1 MLCEK
6 CHKNEATTHI
16 KRVINGQ
23 ASEVYLCADCAAKAG
38 FGSIH
43 SPFSLGLNDLLGSVF
58 GEAAHSKAI
67 PAGGDEVRCSGCG
80 STFQDIAA
88 TGRAGCA
95 KCYDTFYDQLLPSLQ
110 RLHGKTRHAGKLP
123 ASAGVE
129 AKQRRQL
136 DELRKALSLAVE
148 KQEFEKAAA
157 LRDEIKALEQGLN
170 Q

>member
-6 CHKNEATTHI
+6 CHKKEATTHI

-38 FGSIH
+38 FGSMH

-58 GEAAHSKAI
+58 GEVQPQAI
-67 PAGGDEVRCSGCG
+67 QGGGDEVRCTGCG
-80 STFQDIAA
+80 ATFQDLVS

-110 RLHGKTRHAGKLP
+110 RIHGKTRHAGKLP

-129 AKQRRQL
+129 AKQRRHL
-136 DELRKALSLAVE
+136 DELRKALSLAIE
-148 KQEFEKAAA
+148 KQEFEKAAS
-157 LRDEIKALEQGLN
+157 LRDEIKGLEGELN

>member
-1 MLCEK
+1 M
-6 CHKNEATTHI
+6 
-16 KRVINGQ
+16 
-23 ASEVYLCADCAAKAG
+23 
-38 FGSIH
+38 
-43 SPFSLGLNDLLGSVF
+43 F
-58 GEAAHSKAI
+58 GEAAHPQAI
-67 PAGGDEVRCSGCG
+67 PTGGDQVRCSGCG

-123 ASAGVE
+123 ASAGIE
-129 AKQRRQL
+129 AKS
-136 DELRKALSLAVE
+136 LSLAIE

-157 LRDEIKALEQGLN
+157 LRDEIKALEQELK